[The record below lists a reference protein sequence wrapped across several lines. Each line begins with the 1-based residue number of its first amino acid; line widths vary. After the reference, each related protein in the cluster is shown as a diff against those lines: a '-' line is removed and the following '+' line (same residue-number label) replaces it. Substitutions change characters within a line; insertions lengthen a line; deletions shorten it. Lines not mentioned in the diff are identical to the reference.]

1 MKLLY
6 FAGIRQKTGIGAETV
21 TLPEEV
27 GDVAGLIDW
36 LRGRGPE
43 FAAAFEDVS
52 ALRVAVNQEFA
63 DFFTAIT
70 ATDEV
75 ALFPP
80 VTGG

>member
-6 FAGIRQKTGIGAETV
+6 FAGIRQQTGIGAETV
-21 TLPEEV
+21 TPPDEV
-27 GDVAGLIDW
+27 TDVAALIAW

-43 FAAAFEDVS
+43 YAAAFADVS

-63 DFFTAIT
+63 DFETAVT
-70 ATDEV
+70 AADEV

-80 VTGG
+80 MTGG